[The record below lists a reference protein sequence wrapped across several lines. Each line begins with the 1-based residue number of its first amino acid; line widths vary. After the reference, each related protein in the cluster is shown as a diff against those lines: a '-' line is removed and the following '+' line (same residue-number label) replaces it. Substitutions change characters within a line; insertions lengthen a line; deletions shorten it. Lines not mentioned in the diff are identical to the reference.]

1 MLWRE
6 EQINLEVIGAKSPI
20 KVAFVKNSSVVM
32 LDFLPNIESNLC
44 IPAKP

>member
-6 EQINLEVIGAKSPI
+6 EKINMVEIGMKSPI

-32 LDFLPNIESNLC
+32 LDFLPSIESN
-44 IPAKP
+44 IIVANP